1 MSNGKQVEETK
12 VEETVEQKAEK
23 AKRVAKCQ
31 KQIQKVL
38 VDNKC
43 QFDVAVIL
51 KAGQVIPQINI
62 VAN

>member
-1 MSNGKQVEETK
+1 MTNKTTVEET
-12 VEETVEQKAEK
+12 TEQKAEK
-23 AKRVAKCQ
+23 AKRVEECQ

>member
-23 AKRVAKCQ
+23 AKRVEGCQ
-31 KQIQKVL
+31 KQIQEVL
-38 VDNKC
+38 VKNNCK
-43 QFDVAVIL
+43 FDVAVIL

-62 VAN
+62 IAN